1 MKILKLLIELALVIL
16 ALVVVIAIPI
26 ILQFLAESLGNLLGF
41 GGTMLV
47 FTGVVF
53 GTMYYLAKEEDEY
66 AYTCQQRKARRTKK
80 QG

>member
-1 MKILKLLIELALVIL
+1 MKLLKHLIELALVIL
-16 ALVVVIAIPI
+16 ALVGVIALPI
-26 ILQFLAESLGNLLGF
+26 IVEFLAGILGNLLGF
-41 GGTMLV
+41 GGTMLL

>member
-1 MKILKLLIELALVIL
+1 MKLLKLLLELTLVII
-16 ALVVVIAIPI
+16 ALFVIVALPI
-26 ILQFLAESLGNLLGF
+26 IFQFLAEAIGNLLGF
-41 GGTMLV
+41 GGTMLL